1 MVEKSLFFLFIF
13 ARIISFSQFFPAAI
27 GGDSI
32 SYRVPPNTDLT
43 ELPAIFKYFPDTL
56 FGNSLRPFF
65 PVSFFHFSGSDNRIV
80 FFQSIFAI
88 LCWALFLISLIVLFR
103 TYDINRYIRYTG
115 IFLVIIVI
123 TNQQLIQFDRLI
135 YSESLAFSSLAIY
148 LSGLFL
154 SLAKIKDRQSTS
166 LLLRSRLFLL
176 PLGTLLL
183 TTTKTAFVV
192 LFGVNL
198 LILWFECKNLNKRG
212 VFQKVL
218 VYALTFLSVYF
229 YNSEIYKYRTTEI
242 SYPLTSISYYLSLDN
257 VLVNQYI
264 SNYVKDES
272 VPTCAKIDS
281 PFSSGAQMFWG
292 VEITKNCPQVIDWAE
307 SYFTRSV
314 LNLFRSD
321 PIRFTQNISRMFL
334 IGQKGESTLSVY
346 SIFPS
351 SLNNLVLASDI
362 KSVGIWD
369 QYETTWN
376 RVPRN
381 FNDPFFL
388 FVFMILASTIIVLK
402 GRHRHNLSIT
412 YERLVLVL
420 SLGLLFVSLI
430 ITWLIGILVIPG
442 PAGEI
447 FRLAS
452 IPNISSRIILIVILS
467 IMVDELL
474 RVFKPPGNS
483 KSL

>member
-1 MVEKSLFFLFIF
+1 MVEKSLLILFIF
-13 ARIISFSQFFPAAI
+13 ARVVSFSQFFPAAI

-32 SYRVPPNTDLT
+32 SYRLPPNTDPT
-43 ELPAIFKYFPDTL
+43 ELPAIFKYFPETL
-56 FGNSLRPFF
+56 FGDSLRPFF
-65 PVSFFHFSGSDNRIV
+65 PVSFFYFSGSDNRIV

-88 LCWALFLISLIVLFR
+88 FCWAFFLVSLIVMLR
-103 TYDINRYIRYTG
+103 TYDLNRYIRYTG
-115 IFLVIIVI
+115 IFLVIVVT

-154 SLAKIKDRQSTS
+154 SLAKIKDRKNTS
-166 LLLRSRLFLL
+166 LLIGSRLFLL

-192 LFGVNL
+192 LFGINL
-198 LILWFECKNLNKRG
+198 LILFLESKYLNKRG
-212 VFQKVL
+212 IFQQILVFT
-218 VYALTFLSVYF
+218 LTFFSVYF
-229 YNSEIYKYRTTEI
+229 YNSEVYKYRSTEI
-242 SYPLTSISYYLSLDN
+242 SYPLTSISYYLSMDN
-257 VLVNQYI
+257 VLINQYI
-264 SNYVKDES
+264 TNYIKDET
-272 VPTCAKIDS
+272 VPECAKIES

-314 LNLFRSD
+314 LNLFISD
-321 PIRFTQNISRMFL
+321 PVRFTQNISRMFL

-351 SLNNLVLASDI
+351 SLSNLVLASDI

-388 FVFMILASTIIVLK
+388 YLFMVLGSTIIVLK
-402 GRHRHNLSIT
+402 GRRRDNLSIT
-412 YERLVLVL
+412 YDRLMLLV

-447 FRLAS
+447 FRIAS
-452 IPNISSRIILIVILS
+452 VPNISSRIILIIILS

-474 RVFKPPGNS
+474 KVFKLQSNS
-483 KSL
+483 KNL